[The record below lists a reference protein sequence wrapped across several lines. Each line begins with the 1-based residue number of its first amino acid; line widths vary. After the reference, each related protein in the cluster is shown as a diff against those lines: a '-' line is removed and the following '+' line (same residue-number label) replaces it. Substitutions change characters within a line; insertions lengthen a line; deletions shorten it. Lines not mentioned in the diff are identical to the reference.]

1 MERRGLIAGSGLAGL
16 TLAAVGAAMGPAAA
30 QGGAQGGATTL
41 DKILKEKVIRI
52 ACDTSSPPFGIIG
65 TDGKPDGV
73 EVANCKQLAKD
84 LGVELDLQ
92 QVVSTQRIPSLLAGR
107 CDLTLSSISITFDR
121 AKTVAFCNPNG
132 VLSIVVFGPKKTAI
146 TKAEEMAGKR
156 IGITRATLEE
166 ATVPKVMPKEGRIV
180 WFDDISATIQAMLS
194 GQVDAIAMTEF
205 AMNSVIARNPSAGI
219 EKKFQVT
226 QAFYSPIV
234 RHADVELRAWVNTW
248 VFLNARNGVL
258 AEMYKR
264 YTSVDLPELPSI

>member
-1 MERRGLIAGSGLAGL
+1 MDRRNLIAGTGLAGL
-16 TLAAVGAAMGPAAA
+16 TLAALTQPAAA
-30 QGGAQGGATTL
+30 QGAGNATTL
-41 DKILKEKVIRI
+41 DRILKERVIRI

-65 TDGKPDGV
+65 ADGKPDGV
-73 EVANCKQLAKD
+73 EVACCRQLAKD
-84 LGVELDLQ
+84 LGVELDLV

-107 CDLTLSSISITFDR
+107 CDVTLSSISITFDR

-132 VLSIVVFGPKKTAI
+132 ALSIVVFGPKKTAI

-166 ATVPKVMPKEGRIV
+166 ATVPKVAPAGARIV

-194 GQVDAIAMTEF
+194 GQVDAISMTEF
-205 AMNSVIARNPSAGI
+205 AMNSVVARNPGAGI
-219 EKKFQVT
+219 EMKFLVT
-226 QAFYSPIV
+226 RAFYAPIV
-234 RHADVELRAWVNTW
+234 RHADVELRAWINTW

-264 YTSVDLPELPSI
+264 YTSVDLPELPTI

>member
-1 MERRGLIAGSGLAGL
+1 MNRRGLVAGSGLAGL
-16 TLAAVGAAMGPAAA
+16 TLAAFVPPAAA
-30 QGGAQGGATTL
+30 QSSGQSGTTTL
-41 DKILKEKVIRI
+41 DRILKEKVIRI

-65 TDGKPDGV
+65 SDGQPDGV
-73 EVANCKQLAKD
+73 EVANCRQLAKD

-132 VLSIVVFGPKKTAI
+132 ALTIVVFGPQKTAI
-146 TKAEEMAGKR
+146 AKLDDMAGKR

-166 ATVPKVMPKEGRIV
+166 ATVPKVAPKGTRIV
-180 WFDDISATIQAMLS
+180 WFDDISGTIQALLS
-194 GQVDAIAMTEF
+194 GQVDAAAMTEF
-205 AMNSVIARNPSAGI
+205 AMNSVIERNPGAGI
-219 EKKFQVT
+219 EKKLTVT
-226 QAFYSPIV
+226 RAFYGPIV

-258 AEMYKR
+258 ADLYKK
-264 YTSVDLPELPSI
+264 YTKVDLPELPTL

>member
-1 MERRGLIAGSGLAGL
+1 MNRRGLFAGSGLAGL
-16 TLAAVGAAMGPAAA
+16 SLAALASPANA
-30 QGGAQGGATTL
+30 QSAGVTTL

-65 TDGKPDGV
+65 ADGKPDGV
-73 EVANCKQLAKD
+73 EVANCRQLAKD

-132 VLSIVVFGPKKTAI
+132 ALSIVVFGPKKTAI
-146 TKAEEMAGKR
+146 SKAEEMAGKR

-166 ATVPKVMPKEGRIV
+166 ATVPKVAPAGTKIV

-205 AMNSVIARNPSAGI
+205 AMNSVIARNPGAGI
-219 EKKFQVT
+219 EKKLLVT
-226 QAFYSPIV
+226 QAFYAPIV

-264 YTSVDLPELPSI
+264 YTMVDLPELPTL

>member
-1 MERRGLIAGSGLAGL
+1 MNRRGLVAGSGAAGL
-16 TLAAVGAAMGPAAA
+16 SLAALIPPAAA
-30 QGGAQGGATTL
+30 QSNANTTL

-65 TDGKPDGV
+65 ADGKPDGV

-132 VLSIVVFGPKKTAI
+132 ALAIVVFGPQKTAI
-146 TKAEEMAGKR
+146 AKAADMAGKR

-166 ATVPKVMPKEGRIV
+166 ATVPKVAPPGTRIV

-205 AMNSVIARNPSAGI
+205 AMNAIIARNPGAGI
-219 EKKFQVT
+219 ELKFLVT
-226 QAFYSPIV
+226 RAFYAPIV

-264 YTSVDLPELPSI
+264 YTAVDLPDLPAL

>member
-1 MERRGLIAGSGLAGL
+1 MDRRGLIGGAGLAGL
-16 TLAAVGAAMGPAAA
+16 SMAAMAAPAVA
-30 QGGAQGGATTL
+30 QPAGGATTL
-41 DKILKEKVIRI
+41 DTILKNKVIRI

-65 TDGKPDGV
+65 SDGKPDGV
-73 EVANCKQLAKD
+73 EVANCRQLAKD

-132 VLSIVVFGPKKTAI
+132 ALAIVVFGPKKTAI

-166 ATVPKVMPKEGRIV
+166 ATVPKVAPQGTRIV

-205 AMNSVIARNPSAGI
+205 AMNSVIARNPGAGI
-219 EKKFQVT
+219 EMKFLVT
-226 QAFYSPIV
+226 RAFYAPIV

>member
-1 MERRGLIAGSGLAGL
+1 MNRRGLVAGSGLAGL
-16 TLAAVGAAMGPAAA
+16 SLAAFIPPAAA
-30 QGGAQGGATTL
+30 QSGAQSGGNTTL
-41 DKILKEKVIRI
+41 DKILKERLIRI
-52 ACDTSSPPFGIIG
+52 ATDTSSPPFGIIG
-65 TDGKPDGV
+65 ADGKPDGV
-73 EVANCKQLAKD
+73 EVACCKQLAKD

-132 VLSIVVFGPKKTAI
+132 ALSIVVFGPKKTAI
-146 TKAEEMAGKR
+146 SKPADMAGKR

-166 ATVPKVMPKEGRIV
+166 ATVPKVTPQGTRIV

-205 AMNSVIARNPSAGI
+205 AMNSVIQRNPDAGI
-219 EKKFQVT
+219 EMKLLVT
-226 QAFYSPIV
+226 RAFYAPIV
-234 RHADVELRAWVNTW
+234 RHADFELRAWVNTW

-258 AEMYKR
+258 SDIYKK
-264 YTSVDLPELPSI
+264 YTGVDLPDLPTI

>member
-1 MERRGLIAGSGLAGL
+1 MDRRNLIAGSGLAGL
-16 TLAAVGAAMGPAAA
+16 TLAAFAQPATAQNTGA
-30 QGGAQGGATTL
+30 ATTL
-41 DKILKEKVIRI
+41 DRILKERVVRI

-65 TDGKPDGV
+65 ADGKPDGV
-73 EVANCKQLAKD
+73 EVACCRQLAKD
-84 LGVELDLQ
+84 LGVELDLV

-107 CDLTLSSISITFDR
+107 CDITLSSISITFDR

-132 VLSIVVFGPKKTAI
+132 ALAIVVFGPKKTAI

-166 ATVPKVMPKEGRIV
+166 ATVPKVAPPGARIV

-205 AMNSVIARNPSAGI
+205 AMNSVIARNPGAGI
-219 EKKFQVT
+219 ETKFLVT
-226 QAFYSPIV
+226 RAFYAPIV
-234 RHADVELRAWVNTW
+234 RHADVELRAWINTW

-258 AEMYKR
+258 AETYKR
-264 YTSVDLPELPSI
+264 YTNVDLPELPTL

>member
-1 MERRGLIAGSGLAGL
+1 MNRRGLVAGSGLAGL
-16 TLAAVGAAMGPAAA
+16 SLAAFIPPAAA
-30 QGGAQGGATTL
+30 QSGGNTTL

-52 ACDTSSPPFGIIG
+52 ACDLSSPPFGIIG
-65 TDGKPDGV
+65 ADGKPDGV
-73 EVANCKQLAKD
+73 EVACCRQLAKD

-132 VLSIVVFGPKKTAI
+132 ALAIVVFGPKKTAI
-146 TKAEEMAGKR
+146 AKPADMAGKR

-166 ATVPKVMPKEGRIV
+166 ATVPKVTPSGTKIV

-205 AMNSVIARNPSAGI
+205 AMNTVIQRNPDAGI
-219 EKKFQVT
+219 EQKLLVT
-226 QAFYSPIV
+226 RAFYAPIV
-234 RHADVELRAWVNTW
+234 RHADFELRAWVNTW
-248 VFLNARNGVL
+248 VFLNSKNGVL
-258 AEMYKR
+258 AEMYKK
-264 YTSVDLPELPSI
+264 YTGVDLPDLPTI